1 MWATGGAVQAVRG
14 RPATTCGGGSPEK
27 GEPELPGTILR
38 TVRLNVK
45 RRRRGTHW
53 GT

>member
-1 MWATGGAVQAVRG
+1 VKD
-14 RPATTCGGGSPEK
+14 EL
-27 GEPELPGTILR
+27 ELPGTILR

-53 GT
+53 GK